1 MLNIVLFE
9 PEIPGNTGNIM
20 RTCVATHTHLHLIK
34 PLGFSLDD
42 SYIKRSGV
50 NYIKDCDYTVYE
62 NIEDFYSKN
71 SGIFYYLT
79 RYGHKPHTSF
89 DYSNKDENIYFFF
102 GKESTGIPPKLLK
115 PHIDKCMRI
124 PMTDK
129 VRALNLSN
137 SVAIVLYE
145 ALRQQDYQ
153 QLNQNYNDLLTD
165 EPHKSKNFIEE
176 SID

>member
-1 MLNIVLFE
+1 MINIVLFE

-20 RTCVATHTHLHLIK
+20 RTCVATHTKLHLIK
-34 PLGFSLDD
+34 PLGFSLSE

-50 NYIKDCDYTVYE
+50 NYIKDCDYEVYE
-62 NIEDFYSKN
+62 NIDDFYSKN
-71 SGIFYYLT
+71 KGEFYYLT

-89 DYSNKDENIYFFF
+89 DYSDTSKNIYFIF
-102 GKESTGIPPKLLK
+102 GKESTGIPPHLLK
-115 PHIDKCMRI
+115 PHIDNCLRI

-137 SVAIVLYE
+137 TVAIVLYE
-145 ALRQQDYQ
+145 ALRQQ
-153 QLNQNYNDLLTD
+153 NYLDLLKE

-176 SID
+176 SD